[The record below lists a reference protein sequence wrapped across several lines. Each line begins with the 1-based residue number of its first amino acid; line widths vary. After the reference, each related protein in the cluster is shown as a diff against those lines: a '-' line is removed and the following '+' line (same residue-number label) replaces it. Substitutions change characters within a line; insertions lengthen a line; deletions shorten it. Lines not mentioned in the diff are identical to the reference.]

1 MKNFDWTKFTERI
14 VINAPMEKVYA
25 AWTNC
30 QDLEE
35 WFLSKARVK
44 SSEESFVMSDAM
56 QKGDQYAW
64 NWHCYDV
71 TEYGEVLSAN
81 GKNEFTFYFA
91 GKTKVAVLLEDLNNQ
106 VLVTLTQ
113 SEIPVDDES
122 KKNIRLGC
130 SSGWAFYL
138 VNLKAWLENGVDL
151 RNKDVGN
158 GVVVN
163 G

>member
-30 QDLEE
+30 HRIEE

-44 SSEESFVMSDAM
+44 KSADVFEMSDAM
-56 QKGDQYAW
+56 QKGDEYAW

-71 TEYGEVLSAN
+71 TEYGEVLEAN
-81 GKNEFTFYFA
+81 GKDVFTFYFA
-91 GKTKVAVLLEDLNNQ
+91 GKTKVEVRLAALNNQ

-113 SEIPVDDES
+113 SEIPVDDDS

-151 RNKDVGN
+151 RNKDVSHGP
-158 GVVVN
+158 VVN

>member
-14 VINAPMEKVYA
+14 VVNAPMEKVYE

-30 QDLEE
+30 QRLEE

-44 SSEESFVMSDAM
+44 KSEDDFEMRSAL
-56 QKGDQYAW
+56 QKGDEYAW

-71 TEYGEVLSAN
+71 TEYGEVLEAN
-81 GKNEFTFYFA
+81 GKNVFTFYFA
-91 GKTKVAVLLEDLNNQ
+91 GKTKVDVRLEALNDQ

-113 SEIPVDDES
+113 SDIPVDDES
-122 KKNIRLGC
+122 KKSIRLGC

>member
-14 VINAPMEKVYA
+14 VVNAAMEKVYA

-30 QDLEE
+30 HRIEE

-44 SSEESFVMSDAM
+44 KEGDVFEMSDAM
-56 QKGDQYAW
+56 QKGDEYAW

-71 TEYGEVLSAN
+71 TEYGEILEAN
-81 GKNEFTFYFA
+81 GKDVFTFYFA
-91 GKTKVAVLLEDLNNQ
+91 GKTKVEVRLEALNNQ

-113 SEIPVDDES
+113 SDIPVDDDS

-158 GVVVN
+158 GTVVN